1 MINVLWV
8 VLGLILLV
16 KGAEFLIQGSA
27 NIAAR
32 FRIPPLLIGLTLVAF
47 GTSSP
52 ELAVSVDA
60 AFSGQASVGLGNVV
74 GSNIFNVLFILGLCG
89 LVAPLMVSSSLIR
102 WDLPIMLGASLLTWW
117 FAADGLLTWWEGVL
131 LMLGLAAYLVSLVYR
146 AKANPVP
153 DDVGFELTGDT
164 PMWRH
169 GLMAVLGLALL
180 VLGSKLM
187 LKGSVAIALMLGVS
201 ELVVGL
207 TLVAAA
213 TSLPEVMTSLVA
225 TIKGQR
231 DIAVGNVIGSN
242 IFNLLGVLGAAAWVS
257 PDPMVVPTV
266 MLHIDI
272 PLMVLVAVISLPV
285 FFTGHQISR
294 VEAGGLLAL
303 YIAYTI
309 YLVLSALGS
318 PISGWVY
325 EAVKMLCIP
334 LALLLIAKT
343 ADELR
348 GESVG

>member
-1 MINVLWV
+1 MINVLWI

-27 NIAAR
+27 NIAVR

-60 AFSGQASVGLGNVV
+60 ALTGQASVGLGNVV
-74 GSNIFNVLFILGLCG
+74 GSNIFNVLFILGMCG
-89 LVAPLMVSSSLIR
+89 LVAPLMVSSELIR
-102 WDLPIMLGASLLTWW
+102 WDLPIMLAASVLVWWLASDGALQ
-117 FAADGLLTWWEGVL
+117 WWEGVVL
-131 LMLGLAAYLVSLVYR
+131 VVGLAGYLVSLVYR
-146 AKANPVP
+146 ARTNPVP
-153 DDVGFELTGDT
+153 EVGFELDVET
-164 PMWRH
+164 PLWRN
-169 GLMAVLGLALL
+169 GLLAVLGLALL
-180 VLGSKLM
+180 VVGSKLM
-187 LKGSVAIALMLGVS
+187 VTGSVAIALLLGVS

-257 PDPMVVPTV
+257 PEAMSVPAV
-266 MLHIDI
+266 MLQIDI
-272 PLMVLVAVISLPV
+272 PLMVMVALVCLPV
-285 FFTGHQISR
+285 FFTGHQVSR
-294 VEAGGLLAL
+294 VEAGGLLGL
-303 YIAYTI
+303 YIAYTS
-309 YLVLSALGS
+309 YLVLSALGN
-318 PISGWVY
+318 PVSGWLY

-334 LALLLIAKT
+334 LALLMIAKT

-348 GESVG
+348 GEKVG

>member
-1 MINVLWV
+1 MMNLLWV
-8 VLGLILLV
+8 VLGLLLLV

-60 AFSGQASVGLGNVV
+60 AFAGQAGVGLGNVV
-74 GSNIFNVLFILGLCG
+74 GSNIFNVLFILGVCG
-89 LVAPLMVSSSLIR
+89 LVAPLMVSSVLIR
-102 WDLPIMLGASLLTWW
+102 WDLPIMLAASLLTWL
-117 FAADGLLTWWEGVL
+117 FAADGALDWWEGVL
-131 LMLGLAAYLVSLVYR
+131 LMAGLAAYLVSLVYR
-146 AKANPVP
+146 TRANPAP
-153 DDVGFELTGDT
+153 DDMGFTLAANTA
-164 PMWRH
+164 MWRH

-187 LKGSVAIALMLGVS
+187 VKGAVAIALMLGVS
-201 ELVVGL
+201 ELVIGL

-225 TIKGQR
+225 TVKGQR

-242 IFNLLGVLGAAAWVS
+242 IFNLLGVLGVAAWVS
-257 PDPMVVPTV
+257 PEPMAVPRV
-266 MLHIDI
+266 MLQIDM
-272 PLMVLVAVISLPV
+272 PLMVMVALICLPV

-294 VEAGGLLAL
+294 VEAGGLLTL
-303 YIAYTI
+303 YIAYTS
-309 YLVLSALGS
+309 YLALSAIGS
-318 PISGWVY
+318 PVSHWVY
-325 EAVKMLCIP
+325 EAVKMLSIP
-334 LALLLIAKT
+334 LTLLLIAKT